1 MKKIYTLGLLLFA
14 SSIFAQETI
23 SFEESEGY
31 TLGNIQNQ
39 NGWEVTES
47 SDGIITNQ
55 IITDEQA
62 KDGSYSFKNG
72 HQDEYDAQ
80 WFPIFGVNKT
90 FETPY
95 DYKTFS
101 ISYDIFVT
109 QKFGADFEFT
119 AYAIDTEYDE
129 YTPVIGLG
137 VENRGEYYYIRNANY
152 QSQYI
157 DGATWEPNTW
167 NNVKIEINEEEVS
180 YYLNNELVATSTI
193 FSQLPIVGVNFLHN
207 NYGGDAYYDNIK
219 INETDLSIGDVSTS
233 QIDVY
238 PNPVENDFTINLP
251 QNEKIKSV
259 EVYNVS
265 GQKLLESTTAKTS
278 VQLLSKGVYIVKI
291 ATENGKSYSKKI
303 IKK

>member
-23 SFEESEGY
+23 SFEENEGY

-47 SDGIITNQ
+47 SDGLISNQ
-55 IITDEQA
+55 HIVNNLATD
-62 KDGSYSFKNG
+62 GTFSFKNG
-72 HQDEYDAQ
+72 FDENYGFQ
-80 WFPIFGVNKT
+80 WLPIFGVSKT
-90 FETPY
+90 FEQPY
-95 DYKTFS
+95 SYTEGFS
-101 ISYDIFVT
+101 ISYDVYPT
-109 QKFGADFEFT
+109 QVGVSNFEFT
-119 AYAIDTEYDE
+119 GFGIKDDE
-129 YTPVIGLG
+129 YVAIFGLAFDYEGTGYVYTTEDYNFERVNDFTWTPNKWYNVR
-137 VENRGEYYYIRNANY
+137 VELDATEINYYV
-152 QSQYI
+152 
-157 DGATWEPNTW
+157 
-167 NNVKIEINEEEVS
+167 NNVLIHTNE
-180 YYLNNELVATSTI
+180 N
-193 FSQLPIVGVNFLHN
+193 FSLTDIVGLNIVHD